1 MRKQPTSA
9 VRSILLLSS
18 PPLELVSFLPAPCV
32 ALQSCTVFAVP
43 RLVGSFVDTIG
54 LLAAP
59 SLAKAI
65 ARRFC
70 APSSVYDVLLSA
82 EAQVHSGGISG
93 DEVVRR
99 ILIF

>member
-1 MRKQPTSA
+1 MCFLKYLQITHPFVCYELQACALRLCF
-9 VRSILLLSS
+9 VIWSS
-18 PPLELVSFLPAPCV
+18 QIGALAPA
-32 ALQSCTVFAVP
+32 S
-43 RLVGSFVDTIG
+43 SFVDTIG

-59 SLAKAI
+59 SLAKAT